1 VFPSIS
7 IKLDTNTNY
16 HHTFKGIIKMKKILL
31 LLLGLLSISFAQNS
45 LIIPDTLSGT
55 DFNLTLQNG
64 TYSFYEGINTATM
77 GANGNILGPTLIMNN
92 GDSVDIKVTNQLAD
106 TTTIHWHGMHV
117 SAENDGGPHTTIAPG
132 VTWNPKFTVLDK
144 ATTFW
149 YHPHLHTKTNL
160 HVSMGIAGFIII
172 RDSEESAL
180 TLPRSYGVDDFPLV
194 IQTKTFDSNK
204 EIVVPSNSDNVL
216 MVNATIN
223 AQLNVPAQV
232 VRFRLLDGASQRVF
246 NIGLSDNRSFSQ
258 IGSDG
263 GLLES
268 TNAITRLQLSP
279 GERAEI
285 LIDFS
290 SMEGQTISLMSYASE
305 FGNGIYG
312 ATNPGMGAGMTLD
325 GYNPNPLNGSDFSI
339 IQFKVVA
346 PTSNPVT
353 TIPETLV
360 SVTPLA
366 EINADTTRTFSLTAV
381 SMGQV
386 ALNGDFLI
394 NGASFD
400 MDVINEIIPLNNT
413 EIWEITNQSPIAH
426 PFHIHDVQFYI
437 LNRNGVKPSKAEGG
451 RKDVVLVKPQETVRF
466 ITEFRDF
473 ADDEVPYMY
482 HCHILNHEDAG
493 MMGQFIVVDMLA
505 GVDEFPLIAKDF
517 LLHPSYPNPFN
528 PKTIIQYELSQP
540 GSVELI
546 VYNISGQ
553 KVATLVT
560 AYQPIGMYKS
570 YWSGKD
576 DFGRYMPSGIY
587 FYTLKMN
594 GEHRTRKMVLIR

>member
-1 VFPSIS
+1 
-7 IKLDTNTNY
+7 
-16 HHTFKGIIKMKKILL
+16 MKIFIYAKIVLY
-31 LLLGLLSISFAQNS
+31 GLVSGQNS
-45 LIIPDTLSGT
+45 LIIPDTLSGA

-64 TYSFYEGINTATM
+64 TFSFYEGINTATM
-77 GANGNILGPTLIMNN
+77 GVNGNILGPTLIMNN
-92 GDSVDIKVTNQLAD
+92 GDSVNIKVTNQLAD

-117 SAENDGGPHTTIAPG
+117 SSQNDGGPHTTIAPG
-132 VTWNPKFTVLDK
+132 ATWNPKFTVLDK

-149 YHPHLHTKTNL
+149 YHPHLHEKTNF
-160 HVSMGIAGFIII
+160 HVSKGIAGFIIV
-172 RDSEESAL
+172 RDAEEAAL
-180 TLPRSYGVDDFPLV
+180 NLPRTYGVDDFPLA

-223 AQLNVPAQV
+223 ANLDVPAQV

-268 TNAITRLQLSP
+268 TNAVTRLQLSP

-312 ATNPGMGAGMTLD
+312 ATYPGMGAGISLD
-325 GYNPNPLNGSDFSI
+325 GYNPNVLNGQDFSL
-339 IQFKVVA
+339 IQFHVVS
-346 PTSNPVT
+346 PTGDPVT
-353 TIPETLV
+353 TIPESLV
-360 SVTPLA
+360 SNIPLL
-366 EINADTTRTFSLTAV
+366 EENADTTRSFTLSAV
-381 SMGQV
+381 AMGSN

-400 MDVINEIIPLNNT
+400 MGVINEIIPLNNT
-413 EIWEITNQSPIAH
+413 EIWSITNQSPIAH

-437 LNRNGVKPSKAEGG
+437 LDRNGVKPSEAESG
-451 RKDVVLVKPQETVRF
+451 RKDVVLVNSMETVRF
-466 ITEFRDF
+466 VTEFRDF
-473 ADDEVPYMY
+473 ADDAVPYMY
-482 HCHILNHEDAG
+482 HCHMLTHEDTG

-505 GVDEFPLIAKDF
+505 SVDDDPLIADKF
-517 LLHPSYPNPFN
+517 LLYPSYPNPFN
-528 PKTIIQYELSQP
+528 PKARIQYELSQS
-540 GSVELI
+540 GVVKLT

-553 KVATLVT
+553 IVSALVDE
-560 AYQPIGMYKS
+560 YQAQGMHKT
-570 YWSGKD
+570 YWSGTD
-576 DFGRYMPSGIY
+576 DYGRSMPSGIY
-587 FYTLKMN
+587 FYSLKMN
-594 GEHRTRKMVLIR
+594 EKIQTRKMILAR

>member
-1 VFPSIS
+1 
-7 IKLDTNTNY
+7 
-16 HHTFKGIIKMKKILL
+16 M
-31 LLLGLLSISFAQNS
+31 GLLNILFSQNN
-45 LIIPDTLSGT
+45 LLIPDTLSGT

-64 TYSFYEGINTATM
+64 TFSFYEGINTATM
-77 GANGNILGPTLIMNN
+77 GSNGNILGPTLIMNN
-92 GDSVDIKVTNQLAD
+92 GDSVDIKITNQLTD

-117 SAENDGGPHTTIAPG
+117 SSQNDGGPHTTIAPG
-132 VTWNPKFTVLDK
+132 ATWNPKFTVMDK

-149 YHPHLHTKTNL
+149 YHPHLHEKTNL
-160 HVSMGIAGFIII
+160 HVSKGIAGFIIV
-172 RDSEESAL
+172 RDAEEAAL
-180 TLPRSYGVDDFPLV
+180 NLPRTYGVDDFPLA

-204 EIVVPSNSDNVL
+204 EIVVPSNSDKVL

-223 AQLNVPAQV
+223 ATLDVPAQV

-268 TNAITRLQLSP
+268 TNAITRIQLSP

-290 SMEGQTISLMSYASE
+290 SMEDQTLSLMSYASE

-312 ATNPGMGAGMTLD
+312 ATYPGMGTGISLD
-325 GYNPNPLNGSDFSI
+325 GYNPNILNGQDFEL
-339 IQFKVVA
+339 IQFNVVS
-346 PTSNPVT
+346 PTDDPVT

-360 SVTPLA
+360 SNISLL
-366 EINADTTRTFSLTAV
+366 EGNADTTRSFTLSAV
-381 SMGQV
+381 AMGPN

-400 MDVINEIIPLNNT
+400 MGVINEIIPLNNT
-413 EIWEITNQSPIAH
+413 EIWSITNQSPIAH

-437 LNRNGVKPSKAEGG
+437 LDRNGVKPSKAESG

-473 ADDEVPYMY
+473 ADDAVPYMY

-505 GVDEFPLIAKDF
+505 NVDEFPLMAKEF
-517 LLHPSYPNPFN
+517 SLHPSYPNPFN
-528 PKTIIQYELSQP
+528 PKTVIQYELTQP
-540 GSVELI
+540 GSVELT
-546 VYNISGQ
+546 VFNISGQ
-553 KVATLVT
+553 KVATLVKESQT
-560 AYQPIGMYKS
+560 IGMYKS
-570 YWSGKD
+570 YWFGKNDSGLN
-576 DFGRYMPSGIY
+576 MPSGIY
-587 FYTLKMN
+587 FYSLKMN
-594 GEHRTRKMVLIR
+594 GEFRTRKMILMR